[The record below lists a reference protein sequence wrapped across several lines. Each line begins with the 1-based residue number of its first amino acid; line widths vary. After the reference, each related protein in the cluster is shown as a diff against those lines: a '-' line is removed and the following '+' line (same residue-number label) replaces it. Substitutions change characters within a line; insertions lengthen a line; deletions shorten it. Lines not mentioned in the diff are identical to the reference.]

1 MNSAQMNL
9 QQIMNV
15 ERGGIQ
21 QFIDRFVSLKKQI
34 DKHPTQVT
42 EDRGEVIANITLAM
56 RHLED
61 AKMRMGKVIQAVEG
75 VSVYD
80 TPASNPLI
88 GMVGGNTG
96 TGGNSTDNPT
106 VTVSE

>member
-1 MNSAQMNL
+1 MNL

-21 QFIDRFVSLKKQI
+21 QFIDRFVSLKKEI
-34 DKHPTQVT
+34 NNHPTQVT

-80 TPASNPLI
+80 TPASNPLV

-96 TGGNSTDNPT
+96 TGGNFTDNPT